1 MQDFLLLLSV
11 LAIFVIGWFL
21 MKRLDLYLDE
31 NQKAQIFLQE
41 KVDILPDKDYNREE
55 DLLAFVTEPIAD
67 DYISKN
73 IPALAAGGNRWNCQ
87 DRMGMS
93 YCMGPMV
100 TCQMHRKE
108 N

>member
-11 LAIFVIGWFL
+11 LVIFVIGWIL
-21 MKRLDLYLDE
+21 MKKLDVYLDE

-55 DLLAFVTEPIAD
+55 DH
-67 DYISKN
+67 ISKN
-73 IPALAAGGNRWNCQ
+73 IPPLAAGGYRWNCQ

-93 YCMGPMV
+93 YCMGPMAV
-100 TCQMHRKE
+100 CQMHRKE